1 MFSAGDAV
9 VYATYGVCLI
19 KSIENRDFSGED
31 VEYYVLQP
39 ANNTRNTFYVP
50 TNNDQLMGKMRKVI
64 SKEEIESLISS
75 MPRNELIWIEDD
87 QQRKAE
93 YRRILDGGDRREL
106 LGLIKTLYLRRQEL
120 MDSHKKLHSADERAL
135 EEAENLLHDEF
146 AYSLGIPR
154 DKVVPYIKERMS
166 AAGR

>member
-1 MFSAGDAV
+1 M
-9 VYATYGVCLI
+9 
-19 KSIENRDFSGED
+19 
-31 VEYYVLQP
+31 
-39 ANNTRNTFYVP
+39 
-50 TNNDQLMGKMRKVI
+50 
-64 SKEEIESLISS
+64 
-75 MPRNELIWIEDD
+75 
-87 QQRKAE
+87 
-93 YRRILDGGDRREL
+93 
-106 LGLIKTLYLRRQEL
+106 IKTLYLRRQEL